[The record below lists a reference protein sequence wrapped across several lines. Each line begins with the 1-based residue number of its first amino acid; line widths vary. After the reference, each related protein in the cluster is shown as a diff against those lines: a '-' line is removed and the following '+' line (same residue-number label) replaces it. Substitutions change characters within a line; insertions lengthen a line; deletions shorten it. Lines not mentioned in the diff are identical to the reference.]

1 MADVKMLLL
10 TVASVLLPQAALAQ
24 VIPNTCPGRTL
35 ADIPAYNIPAGTLM
49 AGLKPGGGDTD
60 GNPTSYEYTDQN
72 GHHLFLPANKIQL
85 INCSI
90 VKHQR
95 GSAFDAGYSLHPLAS
110 GKE

>member
-1 MADVKMLLL
+1 MAKVKIL
-10 TVASVLLPQAALAQ
+10 TLTMASALLPHVALAQ

-49 AGLKPGGGDTD
+49 ESLKPGGGDTD
-60 GNPTSYEYTDQN
+60 GNPTSYEYTDQQ
-72 GHHLFLPANKIQL
+72 GHHLFLPSNKIQL

-95 GSAFDAGYSLHPLAS
+95 ESGFDAGYSLRPLTS
-110 GKE
+110 GKD